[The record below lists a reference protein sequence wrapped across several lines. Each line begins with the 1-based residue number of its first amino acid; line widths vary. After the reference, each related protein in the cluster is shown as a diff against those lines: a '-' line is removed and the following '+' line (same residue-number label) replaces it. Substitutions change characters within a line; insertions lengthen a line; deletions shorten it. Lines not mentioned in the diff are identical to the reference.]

1 MNECIQQAV
10 AALGEGPLQEDAIQ
24 RHIAPLFSRVLAT
37 DRVYLANHSLGRPL
51 DAMAE
56 DLAEATALWYSR
68 LGDAWDAWLDERQ
81 AFRARL
87 ATLIGAPRVDCIIPK
102 TSAGQGLRSVL
113 NALPA
118 KPRVISTRGEFDS
131 VDVVLK
137 QYAALDR
144 ISMRWI
150 EPDAQG
156 NFTIQA
162 LIDAVQEGA
171 DLVIVSQVMFMTGQI
186 VEGLHTLAE
195 ACHQHGARLLVDSY
209 HAIGVIPVNV
219 DQMHADFMIGGSYKY
234 LRGGPGACFLYIS
247 PQVLDSGLRPL
258 DTGWFAN
265 SDAFAYQRPS
275 PPVLKSGGDAFLE
288 STPPVLTWYQ
298 ARSGQEFTLAM
309 GVERLRAY
317 SLNQLDALRGYLAAA
332 GIHAVTGGDATHG
345 AFLAI
350 RLTNA
355 MELPEKLDR
364 EGIVCDARGEW
375 LRLCPDCLTRDEE
388 LRHAVAALA
397 KILHEQSS
405 R

>member
-1 MNECIQQAV
+1 MNEPTQQAV

-24 RHIAPLFSRVLAT
+24 RHIAPLFSRVLASE
-37 DRVYLANHSLGRPL
+37 RVYLANHSLGRPL

-56 DLAEATALWYSR
+56 DVAEAIALWYDK
-68 LGDAWDAWLDERQ
+68 LGDAWDEWLEERQ

-87 ATLIGAPRVDCIIPK
+87 ATLVGAPRADCIVPK
-102 TSAGQGLRSVL
+102 TSAGLGLRTVL
-113 NALPA
+113 NALPG

-131 VDVVLK
+131 IDVILK
-137 QYAALDR
+137 QYAALGR

-150 EPDAQG
+150 EPDAHG
-156 NFTIQA
+156 NFTIDP
-162 LIDAVQEGA
+162 LIDAVGDGA
-171 DLVIVSQVMFMTGQI
+171 DLVVVSQVMFMTGQI
-186 VEGLHTLAE
+186 VEDLDALAS

-209 HAIGVIPVNV
+209 HAIGVIPVDV
-219 DQMHADFMIGGSYKY
+219 GQLDADFMIGGSYKY

-247 PQVLDSGLRPL
+247 PETLESGLRPL

-275 PPVLKSGGDAFLE
+275 PPVLRSGGDAFLE

-317 SLNQLDALRGYLAAA
+317 SLHQLGALHGYLADA
-332 GIHAVTGGDATHG
+332 GIHAITGGDAQHG

-350 RLTNA
+350 RVANA
-355 MELPEKLDR
+355 MELPAKLDR

-388 LRHAVAALA
+388 LHSAAAALA
-397 KILHEQSS
+397 KILREQK
-405 R
+405 